1 MDTFSV
7 PKKRWLRCF
16 LLHTLFS
23 MAFWILIASNLS
35 SFSSFFG
42 SVISSSSSSSSHRH
56 QHQIMM
62 PFSHKIAR
70 FLCFMASQVVFLLGI
85 AAITRPEEEDV
96 ASASDIFFG
105 VLKLAWRASIGAS
118 LDRERVQE
126 VSSLTARLQTSRD
139 RSLFIFLC
147 SISGSLSMLSFRWDS
162 TSRLSSMEEVCR
174 GASVGVLYAV
184 LHLYRKR
191 MVLAFPVIQVI
202 ILFNKKATL
211 LAFLS
216 CLYFRS
222 RNMSEYATIHIDYNE
237 SMYSC

>member
-16 LLHTLFS
+16 LLYTLFS
-23 MAFWILIASNLS
+23 MAFWILIASNIS

-42 SVISSSSSSSSHRH
+42 SMMSSSSHRH
-56 QHQIMM
+56 QHQIMI
-62 PFSHKIAR
+62 PFSHKFAR

-96 ASASDIFFG
+96 ASASDIIFG
-105 VLKLAWRASIGAS
+105 VLKLAWRASTGAS

-147 SISGSLSMLSFRWDS
+147 SISGSLAMLSLRWDS

-174 GASVGVLYAV
+174 GASVGILYAV

-191 MVLAFPVIQVI
+191 MILAFPVIQVI
-202 ILFNKKATL
+202 IPFQQKGHSFSSSLMFI
-211 LAFLS
+211 
-216 CLYFRS
+216 C
-222 RNMSEYATIHIDYNE
+222 
-237 SMYSC
+237 